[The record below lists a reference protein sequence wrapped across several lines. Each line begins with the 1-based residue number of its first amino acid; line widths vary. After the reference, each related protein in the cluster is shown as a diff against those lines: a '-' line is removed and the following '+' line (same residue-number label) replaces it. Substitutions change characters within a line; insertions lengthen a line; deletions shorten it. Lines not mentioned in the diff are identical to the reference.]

1 MDPIEGLTPMSTI
14 YATRAELYDVIYA
27 WKDYRAETLRIA
39 EHLGA
44 LGVRPGSRILE
55 AACGTGNH
63 LEHLRH
69 IYDVSGFDLNQPMVD
84 VAWAKLP
91 GVPLRVADMSNFT
104 VDHPY
109 DALLCLFSSIGYL
122 PGESALRAAARAFAA
137 AVRPGG
143 ALIVEPWIAPE
154 DWVVDRPFMTVHD
167 KPDLRLCRMN
177 TSGRDGAYAVMD
189 MHWLVGRK
197 GHPVEHFV
205 EHHRMWMCPRETM
218 RAVFEDAGFTTRF
231 ESDGFTRDRGLF
243 LGVRR

>member
-1 MDPIEGLTPMSTI
+1 MSTI
-14 YATRAELYDVIYA
+14 YATHAELYDAIYA
-27 WKDYRAETLRIA
+27 WKDYRAETLRVA
-39 EHLGA
+39 EHLGE

-69 IYDVSGFDLNQPMVD
+69 IYDVAGFDLNQPMVD

-91 GVPLRVADMSNFT
+91 GVPLRVADMSSFT
-104 VDHPY
+104 VETPY

-122 PGESALRAAARAFAA
+122 PGESAVRAAARAFAA

-143 ALIVEPWIAPE
+143 ALIVEPWIGPE

-167 KPDLRLCRMN
+167 KPDLRIARVN
-177 TSGRDGAYAVMD
+177 TSGRDGDYALMD
-189 MHWLVGRK
+189 MHWLVARK

-218 RAVFEDAGFTTRF
+218 RVAFEAAGFTTRF
-231 ESDGFTRDRGLF
+231 EANGLMKDRGLF
-243 LGVRR
+243 LGVKR